1 VYHSFVLEQTLLN
14 VKLPASL
21 ETRLVEL
28 DLYLEALEDYLDVAE
43 IKKQGGETISL
54 KELGKSLGLD
64 G

>member
-1 VYHSFVLEQTLLN
+1 MLN
-14 VKLPASL
+14 VKLPVSF

-43 IKKQGGETISL
+43 IKKQGETISL

>member
-1 VYHSFVLEQTLLN
+1 MLN
-14 VKLPASL
+14 VKLPVSL
-21 ETRLVEL
+21 ETRFVEL

-43 IKKQGGETISL
+43 IKKQGGKTISL

>member
-43 IKKQGGETISL
+43 IKKQGETISL